1 MNRDEEIKVKNM
13 IRAGWANKGKKGTCA
28 LTLFCCYGIREI
40 FIFLFFLFLSH
51 PFVLETR

>member
-40 FIFLFFLFLSH
+40 FVFLFFLFLSH